1 LVENSFII
9 NYEYGQGR
17 DLIYDYEEIEMYM
30 RNLVSSLCLFDTDNL
45 PMLNYQFELYNEN
58 NSLITNIRRR
68 INQTSLS
75 VVDQAQ
81 FKSLLVRM
89 NHDEIV
95 HCLGLLDHVFTYLCN
110 IHDDVSGSST
120 QAFVEQHMN
129 TNTCVNEHFFRRPP
143 FSTVPLIHI
152 TALCEL
158 VEVVAFDIVLCQHV
172 KTGLREAV
180 LDDRGKTKSPWASN
194 IPSTSIPPE
203 GASNTG
209 RLLLWG
215 EGVNGI
221 PVVQSGRIHL
231 SGTAKTEASKRITD
245 QTKSM
250 NLPDWYVLNI
260 EEDDYDVIASADNSA
275 LEKHAHDSF
284 HKIDWDNW
292 RIVDRDNI
300 EYRLLIKESLFILAF
315 KPNLNGTV
323 RSVPLIVFPN
333 GLSKTSKN
341 DFDPGGDR
349 ANNE

>member
-1 LVENSFII
+1 
-9 NYEYGQGR
+9 
-17 DLIYDYEEIEMYM
+17 MYM

-180 LDDRGKTKSPWASN
+180 LDDRGKTKFVAQTFGEVNISP
-194 IPSTSIPPE
+194 I
-203 GASNTG
+203 
-209 RLLLWG
+209 L
-215 EGVNGI
+215 
-221 PVVQSGRIHL
+221 
-231 SGTAKTEASKRITD
+231 
-245 QTKSM
+245 KSAII
-250 NLPDWYVLNI
+250 WIRVL
-260 EEDDYDVIASADNSA
+260 
-275 LEKHAHDSF
+275 K
-284 HKIDWDNW
+284 
-292 RIVDRDNI
+292 
-300 EYRLLIKESLFILAF
+300 RLLIRV
-315 KPNLNGTV
+315 LNAYV
-323 RSVPLIVFPN
+323 DLKIPLQ
-333 GLSKTSKN
+333 
-341 DFDPGGDR
+341 
-349 ANNE
+349 